1 MCRNKNKP
9 MKIDRKQYFFS
20 LISLLTIV
28 SIVAALFVQEVYNGW
43 FVIIPISFF
52 LLGVLFY
59 YFITKM
65 NKISENRFL
74 SFFMISVFA
83 KFFISILF
91 ISLYLIYIKDQKVA
105 FSITFFVFY
114 VVFSIFETNIFL
126 KISKNRSSEK

>member
-1 MCRNKNKP
+1 
-9 MKIDRKQYFFS
+9 MKINRKQYFFS

-28 SIVAALFVQEVYNGW
+28 SVVAVLFLQEVYNGW
-43 FVIIPISFF
+43 FVIIPVSFF

>member
-1 MCRNKNKP
+1 
-9 MKIDRKQYFFS
+9 MKINRKQYFFS

-28 SIVAALFVQEVYNGW
+28 SVVAVLFLQEVYNGW
-43 FVIIPISFF
+43 FVIIPVSFF

-91 ISLYLIYIKDQKVA
+91 LSLYLIYIKDQKVA